1 MLLAKVFVVKSLA
14 VTQLS
19 PLLSTH
25 LSCSHSTEM
34 KWSLYPNDSNGKTDN
49 ATHAPRGYENVYH
62 SHNDAFWGE
71 QGRLTGKSKNS
82 LEEQGRV
89 MGFGFYW
96 VRGWAGG

>member
-25 LSCSHSTEM
+25 LSCSHSAEM

-62 SHNDAFWGE
+62 SHNGASWESRGGS
-71 QGRLTGKSKNS
+71 QVSPKTAWKSK
-82 LEEQGRV
+82 EG
-89 MGFGFYW
+89 
-96 VRGWAGG
+96 